1 VPVPSK
7 EARGHYLCARGID
20 FAAFYDFSIEFW
32 NCSNSIVLFFQFV
45 SYSLGIEI
53 ISYKLLF
60 IAEYDYH
67 HGY

>member
-1 VPVPSK
+1 MCVLGVSTLPLSTIFLLNFGTVPT
-7 EARGHYLCARGID
+7 
-20 FAAFYDFSIEFW
+20 
-32 NCSNSIVLFFQFV
+32 VLYYFFQFV